1 MKFYTKKRRA
11 PVITI
16 IPLIDILCILLI
28 FFIVTTTFRKENNLL
43 KINLPESQEAKAA
56 SAEKEPPILLRVQN
70 DQNLT
75 LDDQPVTVADLATA
89 LKTAIEKEPKRGVA
103 LQADKE
109 ASFGLIVKVLDAL
122 QAAGIK
128 NIPAFTEP
136 KKP

>member
-1 MKFYTKKRRA
+1 VKFYTKKRRA

-56 SAEKEPPILLRVQN
+56 ATEKEPPLLLRVQN
-70 DQNLT
+70 EQNLT
-75 LDDQPVTVADLATA
+75 LDDKPVTVGDLAAA
-89 LKTAIEKEPKRGVA
+89 LKDALAKHPQRGVA

-122 QAAGIK
+122 QAAGVK
-128 NIPAFTEP
+128 NIPAFTDP